1 MGHADA
7 TSESGGGSGT
17 VKMGR
22 YEVAEMGGWMR
33 VRAGG
38 PPDFKADL
46 SVGDDGCCCCF
57 SVEAAVAAAAAAAA
71 FRFSEGGVI
80 PAATGAG
87 RSRTSVAL
95 RASWREKSLACH
107 HSRNLR
113 AKIEAGR
120 K

>member
-1 MGHADA
+1 
-7 TSESGGGSGT
+7 
-17 VKMGR
+17 MGR

-33 VRAGG
+33 VRTGG
-38 PPDFKADL
+38 ANFNADL
-46 SVGDDGCCCCF
+46 RVGDDGCCCCCF
-57 SVEAAVAAAAAAAA
+57 SVAAAAAAA

-113 AKIEAGR
+113 AKMEAGR

>member
-1 MGHADA
+1 
-7 TSESGGGSGT
+7 
-17 VKMGR
+17 
-22 YEVAEMGGWMR
+22 MGGWMR

-38 PPDFKADL
+38 ADFNADL
-46 SVGDDGCCCCF
+46 RVGDDGCCCCCF
-57 SVEAAVAAAAAAAA
+57 SVAAAAATA

-113 AKIEAGR
+113 AKMEAGR

>member
-1 MGHADA
+1 M
-7 TSESGGGSGT
+7 
-17 VKMGR
+17 KMGR

-38 PPDFKADL
+38 VDLSADL
-46 SVGDDGCCCCF
+46 RVGDDGCCCCCCCF
-57 SVEAAVAAAAAAAA
+57 SAAAAAAL
-71 FRFSEGGVI
+71 RFSDGGVI

-95 RASWREKSLACH
+95 RASCREKSLACH

-113 AKIEAGR
+113 AKIDAGR